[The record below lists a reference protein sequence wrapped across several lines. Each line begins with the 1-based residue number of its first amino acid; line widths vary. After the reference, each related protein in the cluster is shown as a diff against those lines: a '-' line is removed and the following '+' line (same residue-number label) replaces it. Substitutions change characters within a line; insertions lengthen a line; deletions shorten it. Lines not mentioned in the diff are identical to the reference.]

1 MKGNYIFP
9 DSSLISFFAVHG
21 IKGFQDEIH
30 VQERSHTKEYVSFDH
45 FHENQKGNFLSMMK

>member
-30 VQERSHTKEYVSFDH
+30 AQEVIQKNMFLLTISMRIRKEIS
-45 FHENQKGNFLSMMK
+45 

>member
-30 VQERSHTKEYVSFDH
+30 VQEVIQKSVSFDH